1 MIGGNIRKEVL
12 KRENRYKFYDE
23 NNKLI
28 KEEFYYKDV
37 DTGIERPKPYFVNL
51 ITYDKENNSYE
62 KSTYYA
68 KNKGRKLRSI
78 FKKNGVYHNDN
89 GPAMIC
95 YGGKSENFKLF
106 CKYYK
111 DGFIYRDL
119 GPYSFKIMNDNSYSE
134 EKYMLGGF
142 FLDKKVYNNI
152 VNNIQNNYID
162 FENFPNLS
170 ERLLNSLKNIASLYK
185 KQDLIDQIN
194 SIQIANKLTNEINV

>member
-1 MIGGNIRKEVL
+1 
-12 KRENRYKFYDE
+12 
-23 NNKLI
+23 
-28 KEEFYYKDV
+28 
-37 DTGIERPKPYFVNL
+37 
-51 ITYDKENNSYE
+51 
-62 KSTYYA
+62 
-68 KNKGRKLRSI
+68 
-78 FKKNGVYHNDN
+78 
-89 GPAMIC
+89 MIC
-95 YGGKSENFKLF
+95 YGAESENFKLF